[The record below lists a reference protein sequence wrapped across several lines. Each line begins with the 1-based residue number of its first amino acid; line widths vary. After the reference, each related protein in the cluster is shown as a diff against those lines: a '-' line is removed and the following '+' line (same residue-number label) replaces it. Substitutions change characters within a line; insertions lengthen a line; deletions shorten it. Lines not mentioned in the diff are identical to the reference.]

1 KLFRSRRQPDSTLAE
16 ISDKPEVFDELRD
29 IPVYVLSSSTAETDA
44 TSDREKLPKSES
56 ERMSYLQK
64 CRIQLQ
70 IEFNDIVV
78 CRTLFRPLD
87 NQFEA
92 HFAQIYNLQVQEIPR
107 SVTVTI
113 FEKAPKTE
121 ARKIAVV
128 GLPLPDED
136 NPVDASGKLVAVEF
150 ASDLVINGVHS
161 SLGCGGDKR
170 CMSGELYCSVSCAK
184 QGFSE
189 VNAPQQRVKRAFQR
203 NQQESNGKSSNFELI
218 PRALRLCSD
227 EAFENDIR

>member
-56 ERMSYLQK
+56 ERMSYVQK

-78 CRTLFRPLD
+78 CRTLLRPLD

-136 NPVDASGKLVAVEF
+136 NPVDVSGKLVAVEF
-150 ASDLVINGVHS
+150 ASDLVING
-161 SLGCGGDKR
+161 
-170 CMSGELYCSVSCAK
+170 
-184 QGFSE
+184 
-189 VNAPQQRVKRAFQR
+189 
-203 NQQESNGKSSNFELI
+203 
-218 PRALRLCSD
+218 
-227 EAFENDIR
+227 